1 MTASTDYFTGLVT
14 TEHQDKPRYIE
25 TVSLST
31 QGFADQI
38 ALCNQAYD
46 LYDLDN
52 AVGVQL
58 DAVGMWIGLSRFVSL
73 DIQQFFSW
81 DTEGLGWDQGVWW
94 EIGDAESVVTQLQDA
109 QYRQLLKI
117 KIACNKFDGTL
128 PSAIKILSDAVSTD
142 GCTVAAT
149 EGHMSVSFTITGPI
163 SNVMKAVISGNYIPL
178 KPAGIAVTYTFSGT

>member
-31 QGFADQI
+31 QGYADQI
-38 ALCNQAYD
+38 ALCSQAYD

-94 EIGDAESVVTQLQDA
+94 EIGDAESVVTQLQDG

-142 GCTVAAT
+142 GCTVTAA
-149 EGHMSVSFTITGPI
+149 EGRMSVAFTITGPI

>member
-38 ALCNQAYD
+38 TLCNQAYD

-94 EIGDAESVVTQLQDA
+94 EIGDAESVVTQLQDS

-142 GCTVAAT
+142 GCTVTAS
-149 EGHMSVSFTITGPI
+149 EGRMSVSFTITGPI
-163 SNVMKAVISGNYIPL
+163 SNVMKAVILGNYIPL

>member
-14 TEHQDKPRYIE
+14 TEHQDKPKYIE

-94 EIGDAESVVTQLQDA
+94 EIGDAESVVTQLQDS

-142 GCTVAAT
+142 GCTVTAS
-149 EGHMSVSFTITGPI
+149 EGHMSVAFTITGPI

-178 KPAGIAVTYTFSGT
+178 KPAGISVTYTFSGT